1 MGYLVAARLPP
12 TYESEARLL
21 VGPVSGD
28 QDLLQAAGQQARA
41 TPPSP
46 LRPSS
51 SGPPRELGMSSGSLR
66 SKLEDV
72 TASEVTRLLSIRVR
86 DGDSTRAALIANAV
100 ADELVAY
107 SREEGALA
115 PPAGELRIVER
126 NRHQRRDRSVGA
138 TDRPA
143 GRRRRPSRRV
153 RSRRGRG
160 RSLDRS
166 PERAGTGRARS
177 SGRSRLD
184 QRNAAPVQE
193 PTVRGRG
200 RSRLQAAV
208 AYRLLARRSSSRTA
222 TEGRR
227 ASSSSTPTV
236 AAREA
241 GSPSTSPAP
250 WLRAAGESP

>member
-1 MGYLVAARLPP
+1 
-12 TYESEARLL
+12 
-21 VGPVSGD
+21 
-28 QDLLQAAGQQARA
+28 
-41 TPPSP
+41 
-46 LRPSS
+46 
-51 SGPPRELGMSSGSLR
+51 MSSGSLR

-107 SREEGALA
+107 SREERPGT
-115 PPAGELRIVER
+115 AGGRAANRRAR
-126 NRHQRRDRSVGA
+126 NRHQRRDRPVGA

-200 RSRLQAAV
+200 RSRLPSCGCIPPPRHEDRALERRRRAGSVLVLDAHGGRSGSRLALNLAGALAEGGGRV
-208 AYRLLARRSSSRTA
+208 ALIHHGDEGDRRSSS
-222 TEGRR
+222 G
-227 ASSSSTPTV
+227 S
-236 AAREA
+236 REMRH
-241 GSPSTSPAP
+241 P
-250 WLRAAGESP
+250 RAASVEGDRCASIGSRSTGFAFDALS